1 MEPVSPH
8 SPVSDS
14 AALAVR
20 DYVLD
25 EDELV
30 RLRARN
36 PVAQAR
42 FFRAHRDRVEFI
54 CARILGSASDGQE
67 LAADVLG
74 DFLFTYV
81 DGVET
86 PRAVSTYLKLMATR
100 RALRWVRSRERAT
113 EIDEDIFTSSPG
125 GEAGTE
131 AGSDQAIWARQV
143 MPRLD
148 GCMGILTPKAREV
161 LKLRFSTEL
170 TNEAIGEIVGGSK
183 QYIGRLIKESTE
195 KLRRC
200 LESS

>member
-1 MEPVSPH
+1 MESVPSQVPSGEPSSGH
-8 SPVSDS
+8 TGI
-14 AALAVR
+14 R

-25 EDELV
+25 EDELE

-42 FFRAHRDRVEFI
+42 FFRAHRERLENI
-54 CARILGSASDGQE
+54 CGRILGHGGDAQE

-74 DFLFTYV
+74 DFLYTYV

-100 RALRWVRSRERAT
+100 RALRWQKARDRAG
-113 EIDEDIFTSSPG
+113 EFDEETIADA
-125 GEAGTE
+125 E
-131 AGSDQAIWARQV
+131 GSNDNAIWTQQV
-143 MPRLD
+143 LPRLD
-148 GCMGILTPKAREV
+148 GCLTHLTSKAREV

-183 QYIGRLIKESTE
+183 QYIGRLIKESTD
-195 KLRRC
+195 KLRKC
-200 LESS
+200 LDSA